1 MTASDISRIP
11 SKTLPSKSAVAIYRP
26 PGGGGFLWA
35 VATSPDKLPLAP
47 SPPRRGFV
55 STVRYGQSADPFLA
69 DDKTTCSIA
78 TAVC

>member
-47 SPPRRGFV
+47 SPPRGFAQEGMKRTDFLCSHRLFCAVGFRG
-55 STVRYGQSADPFLA
+55 S
-69 DDKTTCSIA
+69 
-78 TAVC
+78 